1 MSDRE
6 AYSYM
11 QPKYDEYRRK
21 FLSGE
26 LTIES
31 MDGDM
36 KDYSRLVLFKTG
48 LTSLTQYVDRFSDKS
63 DVLSSIVA
71 AVTLSSVS
79 YDENYVL
86 GLFGYRYGYVLG
98 TVNSQGKP
106 KFIIISNSSSGIYS
120 KQGYDAKSNVYSAAV
135 VVKCGVEMGVVTV
148 NHDRSAVLNKDYMDA
163 ITEYGRSGDKDAL
176 VLKDGTHIEGV
187 GDIKYQIDD
196 IVNMLD
202 SMYIVDAPDTMVLGR
217 VAAQRV
223 KRTHESVVGS
233 DRDTVITAL
242 TRVAEELPRPSEGR
256 TVLLAIRAGI
266 KGVDQAPAM
275 SPDERKATDLL
286 SMPNAVT
293 IVNTILNDKDINV
306 TSFLSIINSSGQGPV
321 ITNNNVTNNAI
332 SIIRRAAASINIDN
346 ANGMQDVAN
355 IKSKITIW
363 RQSMTESAGKI
374 RVNNVLYEA
383 VNADE
388 RTFVAKLIEDIA
400 AISSDIETD
409 PAASSHPD
417 RQTMQEVRSLILQAL
432 SRAATLKM
440 L

>member
-31 MDGDM
+31 MNDDM
-36 KDYSRLVLFKTG
+36 GDYSRLVLFKTG
-48 LTSLTQYVDRFSDKS
+48 TTGLTQYVDKFDDRADILSD
-63 DVLSSIVA
+63 IVA

-79 YDENYVL
+79 YDENYAL
-86 GLFGYRYGYVLG
+86 RLFGYRYGFVLG
-98 TVNSQGKP
+98 MVKHLSKTS
-106 KFIIISNSSSGIYS
+106 FIIISNSSAGTYA
-120 KQGYDAKSNVYSAAV
+120 KQGYDAKANIYSAAV
-135 VVKCGVEMGVVTV
+135 IAK
-148 NHDRSAVLNKDYMDA
+148 SAVEIGAAKINQDKSLVLDADYMKA
-163 ITEYGRSGDKDAL
+163 ITEYGRTGNKGALFLDNGTKISGVD
-176 VLKDGTHIEGV
+176 T
-187 GDIKYQIDD
+187 IKYQIDD
-196 IVNMLD
+196 IISML
-202 SMYIVDAPDTMVLGR
+202 SSIYLVDPPDTMVLGR

-223 KRTHESVVGS
+223 KKTHESVTGT
-233 DRDTVITAL
+233 DRDTVITSL

-266 KGVDQAPAM
+266 KGVEQAPTM
-275 SPDERKATDLL
+275 SPDERKAVDLL

-293 IVNTILNDKDINV
+293 VVNTILDDKDINV
-306 TSFLSIINSSGQGPV
+306 TAFINIINSSGQGPIV
-321 ITNNNVTNNAI
+321 TNNNVTNNAI
-332 SIIRRAAASINIDN
+332 SIIRKAAASINIDN
-346 ANGMQDVAN
+346 ANGPQDVAN

-363 RQSMTESAGKI
+363 RQSMTESAGRI
-374 RVNNVLYEA
+374 RINNVLYEA

-388 RTFVAKLIEDIA
+388 RTFVAELIEDIA
-400 AISSDIETD
+400 SISSDIETD
-409 PAASSHPD
+409 PSASSHPD

-432 SRAATLKM
+432 AKAATLKM